1 VKGDFHSWDVSS
13 VIGNRLKPDTL
24 TEWMSINLCNTGY
37 EDFDPS
43 SKATMAW
50 LRSGKLRRRLTKP
63 YGPRPKKVEA
73 AWDSDEEE
81 NCIVIFINYLYIS
94 LSNLLN
100 I

>member
-1 VKGDFHSWDVSS
+1 MQIALVIPINSAECERGFSLMGHVKCDWR
-13 VIGNRLKPDTL
+13 NRLKPDTL
-24 TEWMSINLCNTGY
+24 TELMSINLCNTGY

-43 SKATMAW
+43 KAIMAW

-81 NCIVIFINYLYIS
+81 N
-94 LSNLLN
+94 
-100 I
+100 